1 MTGGGMTDGMR
12 KLAIDSIRL
21 CHAPYSGF
29 RVSAVLEDS
38 EGRLHPGVNIE
49 NASYGLTLCAE
60 RSALAGAV
68 SRGATSFTRIM
79 VHSPDG
85 PALPC
90 GACRQVLAEFCG
102 DSFEVIVL
110 TPEGT
115 TVETTL
121 GTLLPSAFRLRTD
134 SR

>member
-1 MTGGGMTDGMR
+1 MTYGMR
-12 KLAIDSIRL
+12 ELAIDSIRL

-68 SRGATSFTRIM
+68 SRGASAFARILI
-79 VHSPDG
+79 HSPDG

-110 TPEGT
+110 LPDGT
-115 TVETTL
+115 MEETTL
-121 GTLLPSAFRLRTD
+121 GALLPRAFRLPGD